1 MNVSNNTTSKLVTY
15 SLVVVLMSVNLIFS
29 SVHANDETVNT
40 SKPQCPITSVTCQ
53 ITNDSEKS

>member
-53 ITNDSEKS
+53 MNNG